1 MVVVEEQEHSVATEY
16 VTLLSQFLVQKSVML
31 GEKFNQ
37 LPKNVH
43 GCTDALLKC
52 GGMVGSL
59 DNKPIKTVLW
69 RLGNYLKKSCRGM
82 WRMLP
87 SKEIPNYFVGL

>member
-1 MVVVEEQEHSVATEY
+1 MVVVKEQSVVMEY
-16 VTLLSQFLVQKSVML
+16 VSLLSQFLVQKSVMV

-52 GGMVGSL
+52 GGGGWS
-59 DNKPIKTVLW
+59 
-69 RLGNYLKKSCRGM
+69 R
-82 WRMLP
+82 
-87 SKEIPNYFVGL
+87 

>member
-1 MVVVEEQEHSVATEY
+1 MKKIVSVKFHFFHATFTQCDGRGGGAVCGHGAEY

-52 GGMVGSL
+52 GGGGWS
-59 DNKPIKTVLW
+59 
-69 RLGNYLKKSCRGM
+69 R
-82 WRMLP
+82 
-87 SKEIPNYFVGL
+87 

>member
-1 MVVVEEQEHSVATEY
+1 MLASVLQSCCELSGPKLGPGHDGHGGGGAVCSHGAEY

-43 GCTDALLKC
+43 SCTDALLKC
-52 GGMVGSL
+52 GGGGWS
-59 DNKPIKTVLW
+59 
-69 RLGNYLKKSCRGM
+69 R
-82 WRMLP
+82 
-87 SKEIPNYFVGL
+87 